1 MSTAADAAADESFSR
16 IAWRRAAESLQL
28 LQTACAAAAEAAQ
41 SAREDVIDGCVSCM
55 KRRGVSSEAVIDLE
69 SLIDGST
76 QRSCAP
82 GETSTSSP
90 SELLVHRWM
99 SYTLAPALSI
109 ALLVTSGWT
118 GLIVLVVIV
127 ALALGDVT
135 WLSGAAA
142 KAVDRIGAQFSSR
155 YLRRFVSA
163 EAEFLSAFHAGGAR
177 EPTAAEMEVNRLVDD
192 LSRQKQ
198 KHVQHLT
205 QVGIKRLQNQQLAR
219 SWAGWHAMW
228 LVATRQRL
236 ILRTA
241 NWLNKIK
248 LARSYSMW
256 KQDWAIAFVS
266 TRAIDRAMK
275 KLKVETEMR
284 RKEAST
290 QTLLSMLRISTRS
303 TQTRVEKRKPE
314 DSVLEKKTASLESR
328 LEATTERYGQ
338 SPHRSVSPLPIWN
351 PLPASTVR
359 GQCVEAEAQ
368 TLLTGPSP
376 YSGVYPPRSWKP
388 PSKPTREFA
397 CQTSSLHIKRKPPQ
411 PDAEINSREVGVQ
424 ACLAAP
430 KPPKLTLVS
439 SKEGPQTKTIGCGP
453 GPWQWTATGPQST
466 STTLATWHATNQ
478 RLEVPGSVAS
488 PRLPKVTLVF
498 CNARSAHT
506 PSQKTPRR
514 LMRSSTSIDALEPT
528 HFFAPLPGTVH
539 FYVRLRTT
547 DPPILNGPGWRE
559 PLQSAKGYASKR
571 SIIWPSATLD
581 YERVIGRDP
590 HVNLHL
596 AGGLDLELCV
606 PGDLHGLN
614 QTLETSYHQLNLQ
627 TARLR
632 SHLEDGSARI
642 SIPLM
647 TRPRQGLEEVIAKLR
662 AGPPPDYMEDGAK
675 DGTPLNSSRVLT
687 PLNSSRTTELSASC
701 SPSST
706 PRSPSEA
713 APSASSTPTQPLIP
727 STSLSLR
734 LSSGTRVPSL
744 PLPAFLPLSPP
755 TTYRPD
761 RSATQQPTDQHAADD
776 MAISD
781 APTEAAALAGV
792 DVAAPAEAEAVA
804 AEFAAEDAG
813 ALNTRIRALFD
824 SIDTDGSFQISR
836 KELAAKLRA
845 DGELEALLGF
855 ADATS
860 IPQMVRVMRMLED
873 TGEIDQDVKSHITR
887 EEFETA
893 LLADRAEAAKE
904 AAERA
909 AGARIA
915 ADEAAVTATATL

>member
-1 MSTAADAAADESFSR
+1 MSAAADESFSR

-41 SAREDVIDGCVSCM
+41 SAGEDVIDGCVSCM
-55 KRRGVSSEAVIDLE
+55 KRRGMSSETVIDLE
-69 SLIDGST
+69 SLIDGSA

-82 GETSTSSP
+82 GEVSTSSL

-118 GLIVLVVIV
+118 GLIVLVVLV

-142 KAVDRIGAQFSSR
+142 KTVDRFGAQFS
-155 YLRRFVSA
+155 LRFLKRFVSA
-163 EAEFLSAFHAGGAR
+163 EAEFLSAFHNGGAR
-177 EPTAAEMEVNRLVDD
+177 EPTATEMEMEVNRLVDD
-192 LSRQKQ
+192 LSQQKQ

-205 QVGIKRLQNQQLAR
+205 QVGIKRLQNQLLAR

-228 LVATRQRL
+228 LEATRQRL

-241 NWLNKIK
+241 NWLHKIK
-248 LARSYSMW
+248 LARSYTMW

-284 RKEAST
+284 RTEAST
-290 QTLLSMLRISTRS
+290 QTLLSMLSMSTRS

-351 PLPASTVR
+351 PVPPSTVR
-359 GQCVEAEAQ
+359 GQSVEAEAQ

-376 YSGVYPPRSWKP
+376 YSGGYPPRSWKP

-411 PDAEINSREVGVQ
+411 PDAERNSHEIGVQ
-424 ACLAAP
+424 ACLVAP

-506 PSQKTPRR
+506 PSQTTPRR

-662 AGPPPDYMEDGAK
+662 AGPPADYMEDGAK

-687 PLNSSRTTELSASC
+687 PLNSSRTTVSASC

-706 PRSPSEA
+706 PRSPSEV
-713 APSASSTPTQPLIP
+713 APNASSTPPQPLLP

-755 TTYRPD
+755 STGRPD
-761 RSATQQPTDQHAADD
+761 RPATQQPTDQHAADD
-776 MAISD
+776 LAIGD

-792 DVAAPAEAEAVA
+792 DVTAPAETVAVA
-804 AEFAAEDAG
+804 AEFAAEDAD
-813 ALNTRIRALFD
+813 AMKARIHALFD

-855 ADATS
+855 ADTS
-860 IPQMVRVMRMLED
+860 IPQVVRVMRMLED
-873 TGEIDQDVKSHITR
+873 TGEIDQDVNSHITR
-887 EEFETA
+887 DEFETV

-904 AAERA
+904 ATERA

-915 ADEAAVTATATL
+915 ADEPAVTATATL